1 MSGADDAA
9 PLVHAA
15 GAGMIEPMSVSLLDR
30 PSQRGGAPAAA
41 PPELRVDR
49 IDSPVGPLVVAC
61 GPRGLCRLSF
71 AASDSAVFEALATT
85 PGATVG
91 PLAEVRA
98 QLREYFAGERRVFD
112 LALELDATGFTR
124 AVLDELARVPY
135 GQLESYG
142 SLAAR
147 AGYPGAARAVGGVM
161 NRNPIAIVLPCH
173 RIVGADGSL
182 TGFGG
187 GLDVKR
193 ALLEREGA
201 LLSAA

>member
-1 MSGADDAA
+1 MS
-9 PLVHAA
+9 
-15 GAGMIEPMSVSLLDR
+15 ISVLDR
-30 PSQRGGAPAAA
+30 PSVTADAPAVA
-41 PPELRVDR
+41 PVSLRVDL

-61 GPRGLCRLSF
+61 GPRGLRRLSF
-71 AASDSAVFEALATT
+71 LGSDGAVFETLSTA

-91 PLAEVRA
+91 PIHEVRA
-98 QLREYFAGERRVFD
+98 QLSEYFAGERREFD

-124 AVLDELARVPY
+124 AVLDELARIPY

-142 SLAAR
+142 TLAAR

-187 GLDVKR
+187 GLEVKR

-201 LLSAA
+201 LLAAA

>member
-1 MSGADDAA
+1 
-9 PLVHAA
+9 
-15 GAGMIEPMSVSLLDR
+15 MSVSVLDR
-30 PSQRGGAPAAA
+30 PAQRVQAPA
-41 PPELRVDR
+41 PPPAQLRVDL
-49 IDSPVGPLVVAC
+49 IDSPVGPLMVAC
-61 GPRGLCRLSF
+61 GPRGLRRLSF
-71 AASDSAVFEALATT
+71 AASDSAVFETFSTL

-91 PLAEVRA
+91 PIDEVRT

-112 LALELDATGFTR
+112 LALEFDATGFTR
-124 AVLDELARVPY
+124 AVLDELACVPY

-142 SLAAR
+142 WLAAR

-187 GLDVKR
+187 GLEVKR
-193 ALLEREGA
+193 ALLEHEGA